1 MFSHETGKSAFV
13 RYLFGVEFAVF
24 SLVLSHGRTYPE
36 SWIEQLFSLVIM
48 MLMGTLY
55 AFALGQATSLVTSMD
70 PAGTDYNKHKEL
82 MKLFVSETR
91 FPPELRGHLLEYFDD
106 CRNVLRRRHYSR
118 LFSLL
123 SPSLRGRVAE
133 HMYGTWMRRVPFF
146 ACKDLT
152 ERRAF
157 TRAVSEKLA
166 PAVFGK
172 AETIAHIGQP
182 SLSLMIVVKGVVG
195 QSTGLVLTAG
205 RYFGEEFLLR
215 DGRFTRNFI
224 SVTFVS
230 VEVLSGADLFAVLSN
245 GDFPQI
251 ARGIRQW
258 TVRQSFARAIRALVR
273 KRRAKVGYIPMTKV
287 QIKREREALLRIA
300 RGGKLGGR
308 KAGARPTSYSRA
320 APGVAM
326 ADISEVIDELHRPPM
341 SREVQQMS
349 YIGGGDIVSRV
360 ELATRV
366 SNVEKLL
373 TSDIAPALAKMNES
387 IEALSQR
394 IDSGHLQPAGATG
407 RPAAIDENATRD
419 DRPL

>member
-1 MFSHETGKSAFV
+1 MICAVHWVSCAWCLVAQLEEDSGLESWETLLEEKDILDGGAFV

-273 KRRAKVGYIPMTKV
+273 KRCAKVGYIPMTKV
-287 QIKREREALLRIA
+287 QIKREREALLRM
-300 RGGKLGGR
+300 R
-308 KAGARPTSYSRA
+308 AGASWEGANQERGR
-320 APGVAM
+320 
-326 ADISEVIDELHRPPM
+326 R
-341 SREVQQMS
+341 
-349 YIGGGDIVSRV
+349 
-360 ELATRV
+360 ATRGQRPA
-366 SNVEKLL
+366 SPWL
-373 TSDIAPALAKMNES
+373 TSA
-387 IEALSQR
+387 R
-394 IDSGHLQPAGATG
+394 
-407 RPAAIDENATRD
+407 
-419 DRPL
+419 